1 MKPLEVIVVD
11 DQADLA
17 ESTGRL
23 LRLYGHHVSVFN
35 TGKSVLDALDHVT
48 PDLILSDIAMPFMDG
63 CELAIRVKQ
72 HAGCQ
77 NVILAALSGFED
89 EGHRRAAE
97 AAGFEYRFLK
107 PMRPEQLQRFLAE
120 ISTKRG

>member
-1 MKPLEVIVVD
+1 MKQLEVIVVD

-23 LRLYGHHVSVFN
+23 LRLYGHHVSIFN
-35 TGKSVLDALDHVT
+35 SGKSVLDALDHMT
-48 PDLILSDIAMPFMDG
+48 PDLILSDIAMPAMDG

-72 HAGCQ
+72 RAGCE

-120 ISTKRG
+120 ISTKYG